1 MTSDSS
7 STATQLDALFMPYH
21 RTDAPGL
28 IAGIVHRGQLLYRR
42 GFGMASLEH
51 GIANTPATR
60 MRIGSVSK
68 HFTCLAVLL
77 LCERGALDAD
87 MPIGAYLPELPPAAG
102 RPTLRQLMSHRGGQR
117 CALDLA
123 LLTQGLAVS
132 PHGALLAS
140 QQRQGDENFP
150 PGERMMYSNGG
161 YHLLSL
167 AVERASGMPFD
178 AFLTT
183 HVFSPLLMHDTACV
197 PNDMTITLGIA
208 TMHVPDSEG
217 GFRRGIFP
225 SWDVLGEGSIV
236 STVDDMLRW
245 TAHLR
250 CRNKIVG
257 NDDTWIQMLA
267 LPVFSSGQRSQ
278 YSLGLTQST
287 YRGVELI
294 HHSGGVVGG
303 TCQMLLSIAHGLD
316 VVLLG
321 NGALDTPLEL
331 SKRVVDIVLADELDG
346 DGPPVAA
353 RAADHAAR
361 LGSYRS
367 SSTGAVYALEDRDGA
382 LVLTGPLCPKPS
394 MKLYDSTDGLNDV
407 QVEASGDGPLALRWG
422 SSCTPTDPS
431 SLRIAHCGHVETFA
445 RLGEA
450 PAMTPHLAVAMSGIY
465 ASHDADAHAIIGFDN
480 DALVLRMRGAV
491 GHCDYRL
498 TPLAHDAFGL
508 VPVDP
513 MDIMTGIVTLSRDAM
528 RDNVTGFRVDTA
540 RTRRLVFTRVHAGAD
555 A

>member
-7 STATQLDALFMPYH
+7 ATTTQLDALFARYH
-21 RTDAPGL
+21 RADAPGL
-28 IAGIVHRGQLLYRR
+28 IAGIVHRGRLLYRR

-68 HFTCLAVLL
+68 HVTCLAVLL
-77 LCERGALDAD
+77 ACERGALDAD
-87 MPIGAYLPELPPAAG
+87 APIGTYLPELSPAAG

-123 LLTQGLAVS
+123 LLTQGLALS
-132 PHGALLAS
+132 PPGAFLAA
-140 QQRQGDENFP
+140 QQRQRDDNFP

-178 AFLTT
+178 AFLST
-183 HVFSPLLMHDTACV
+183 HVFTPLLMHDTACV
-197 PNDMTITLGIA
+197 PNDMTVERGIA
-208 TMHVPDSEG
+208 TMHVRDGDG
-217 GFRRGIFP
+217 GYRRGIFP
-225 SWDVLGEGSIV
+225 SWELLGEGSIV
-236 STVDDMLRW
+236 STIDDMLRW

-250 CRNKIVG
+250 CSHKIVG
-257 NDDTWIQMLA
+257 NDDTWRQMLA

-294 HHSGGVVGG
+294 QHSGGVVGG
-303 TCQMLLSIAHGLD
+303 TCQMLVSVTHGLD
-316 VVLLG
+316 VVLLS
-321 NGALDTPLEL
+321 NGALDAPLEL

-353 RAADHAAR
+353 RATDHVAR

-367 SSTGAVYALEDRDGA
+367 PSTGAVYALEEHEGA
-382 LVLTGPLCPKPS
+382 LVLTGPLCPRPP
-394 MKLYDSTDGLNDV
+394 MTLYDSADDLNDI

-422 SSCTPTDPS
+422 SSCTPNDPS
-431 SLRIAHCGHVETFA
+431 SLRIVHCGHVDTFS

-450 PAMTPHLAVAMSGIY
+450 PMMTPHLAAAMSGTF
-465 ASHDADAHAIIGFDN
+465 ASHDADAHATIRLDN
-480 DALVLRMRGAV
+480 EALVLRMHGAV

-498 TPLAHDAFGL
+498 TSLAQDAFRL
-508 VPVDP
+508 VPIDP
-513 MDIMTGIVTLSRDAM
+513 MGITTGIVTLTRDATH
-528 RDNVTGFRVDTA
+528 DNIIGFRVDTA
-540 RTRRLVFTRVHAGAD
+540 RTRHLAFTRVHAD

>member
-7 STATQLDALFMPYH
+7 TTTTQLDALFARY
-21 RTDAPGL
+21 RRADAPGL
-28 IAGIVHRGQLLYRR
+28 IAGIVHRDQLLYRR
-42 GFGMASLEH
+42 AFGMTSLEH
-51 GIANTPATR
+51 GIASTPATR

-68 HFTCLAVLL
+68 HVTCLAVLL

-87 MPIGAYLPELPPAAG
+87 APIGTYLPALPPAAG

-123 LLTQGLAVS
+123 LLTQGLAMS
-132 PHGALLAS
+132 PPGAFLAS
-140 QQRQGDENFP
+140 QQRQHDENFP

-178 AFLTT
+178 AFLAT
-183 HVFSPLLMHDTACV
+183 HIFAPLLMHDTACV
-197 PNDMTITLGIA
+197 PNDMTIEHGIA
-208 TMHVPDSEG
+208 TMHVPDSMG

-225 SWDVLGEGSIV
+225 TWELLGEGSIV

-250 CRNKIVG
+250 CCEKIVG
-257 NDDTWIQMLA
+257 NDNTWRQMLA
-267 LPVFSSGQRSQ
+267 LPVFSSGLRSQ

-287 YRGVELI
+287 YRGVDLI
-294 HHSGGVVGG
+294 QHSGGVVGG
-303 TCQMLLSIAHGLD
+303 TCQMLVSVAHGLD
-316 VVLLG
+316 VVLLS
-321 NGALDTPLEL
+321 NGALDAPLEL

-367 SSTGAVYALEDRDGA
+367 ARTGAVYALEDHEGA
-382 LVLTGPLCPKPS
+382 LVLAGPLCPRRS
-394 MKLYDSTDGLNDV
+394 MTLYDSADELNDV
-407 QVEASGDGPLALRWG
+407 QVEVSGDGLLALRWG
-422 SSCTPTDPS
+422 SSCTPNDLT
-431 SLRIAHCGHVETFA
+431 SLRIVHCGHVDTFE

-450 PAMTPHLAVAMSGIY
+450 PAMTPDLAAAMSGTFS
-465 ASHDADAHAIIGFDN
+465 SHDADAHAIIRLD
-480 DALVLRMRGAV
+480 DEALVLRLHGAV

-498 TPLAHDAFGL
+498 TPLAHDAFEL
-508 VPVDP
+508 VPIDP
-513 MDIMTGIVTLSRDAM
+513 VNITTGMLTLTRDATRGDM
-528 RDNVTGFRVDTA
+528 TGFRVDTP
-540 RTRRLVFTRVHAGAD
+540 RTRHLAFTRVHAD

>member
-7 STATQLDALFMPYH
+7 TTTTQLDALFARY
-21 RTDAPGL
+21 RRADAPGL
-28 IAGIVHRGQLLYRR
+28 IAGIVHRDQLLYRR

-68 HFTCLAVLL
+68 HVTCLAVLL

-87 MPIGAYLPELPPAAG
+87 APIGTYLPELPPAAG

-123 LLTQGLAVS
+123 LLTQGLAMS
-132 PHGALLAS
+132 PPGAYLAS
-140 QQRQGDENFP
+140 QQRQHDENFP

-167 AVERASGMPFD
+167 AVERASGMAFD
-178 AFLTT
+178 AFLATQL
-183 HVFSPLLMHDTACV
+183 FAPLLMHDTACV
-197 PNDMTITLGIA
+197 PNDMTIEHGIA
-208 TMHVPDSEG
+208 TMHVPDSMG

-225 SWDVLGEGSIV
+225 TWELLGEGSIV

-250 CRNKIVG
+250 CSEKIVG
-257 NDDTWIQMLA
+257 NADTWRQMLA
-267 LPVFSSGQRSQ
+267 LPAFSSGLRSQ

-294 HHSGGVVGG
+294 QHSGGVVGG
-303 TCQMLLSIAHGLD
+303 TCQMLVSVAHGLD
-316 VVLLG
+316 VVLLS
-321 NGALDTPLEL
+321 NGALDAPLEL

-361 LGSYRS
+361 LGRYRS
-367 SSTGAVYALEDRDGA
+367 ARSGAVYALEDHEGA
-382 LVLTGPLCPKPS
+382 LVLAGPLCPRRS
-394 MKLYDSTDGLNDV
+394 MTLYDSADELNDV
-407 QVEASGDGPLALRWG
+407 QVEASGDGLLALRWG
-422 SSCTPTDPS
+422 SSCTPNDLS
-431 SLRIAHCGHVETFA
+431 SLRIVHCGHVDTFA
-445 RLGEA
+445 RVGEA
-450 PAMTPHLAVAMSGIY
+450 PAMTPDLVAAMSGVF
-465 ASHDADAHAIIGFDN
+465 ASHDADAHAIIRLDN
-480 DALVLRMRGAV
+480 EALILRLHGAV
-491 GHCDYRL
+491 GRCDYRL
-498 TPLAHDAFGL
+498 TPLAHDAFEL
-508 VPVDP
+508 VPIDP
-513 MDIMTGIVTLSRDAM
+513 VNITTGMLTLTRDAT
-528 RDNVTGFRVDTA
+528 RGDVTGFRVDTP
-540 RTRRLVFTRVHAGAD
+540 RTRHLAFTRVHAD